1 MQYDRSSHTDT
12 YVGLHALNH
21 QCVTQT
27 QAYTTVAALQIA
39 AEVEAA
45 AVTHDIVGISF
56 SSGIM
61 SSVLPAAPE
70 DEALLAPPYE
80 LRVLQQPQ
88 KRARR
93 RALTNFKIL
102 TLHTPPAPAESELA
116 PADEGPVPALNLEAT
131 TSAALGSIGGNSRP
145 ASSRSGAGGVAG
157 EGAQA
162 AAHTTP
168 SGSGSKAGSKGRG
181 SHAAAAAKASR
192 SPSVLEEVAREPEAE
207 T

>member
-1 MQYDRSSHTDT
+1 M
-12 YVGLHALNH
+12 
-21 QCVTQT
+21 
-27 QAYTTVAALQIA
+27 
-39 AEVEAA
+39 
-45 AVTHDIVGISF
+45 THDIVGISF

-70 DEALLAPPYE
+70 DEALLTPPYE

-88 KRARR
+88 KRPRR

-102 TLHTPPAPAESELA
+102 TLRTPTAPAESEQA
-116 PADEGPVPALNLEAT
+116 PADEGPVPALNLEAA
-131 TSAALGSIGGNSRP
+131 TSATLGSTAGNSRP
-145 ASSRSGAGGVAG
+145 ASSRSGARGAE

-181 SHAAAAAKASR
+181 SHAATAAKASR
-192 SPSVLEEVAREPEAE
+192 SASVLEEVAREPEAD